1 MKKVV
6 IAIIAWGI
14 FVQSPTMA
22 QESEREAGFGLRG
35 GLSFFNWGGQ
45 DISSNG
51 YTNRTGFHAG
61 VYGNSF
67 IGERFSVEPGIY
79 YAVKGTQN
87 EDLVNSRA
95 VLNYLDSPLLF
106 RLYATDAVNLFF
118 GPQASLLLGSS
129 FEADA
134 LGNTY
139 DWETDAINDLDAS
152 VVVGL
157 GYNPA
162 GGLNFQVGYDF
173 GLVPVFKD
181 SDADVFNRGF
191 KVSVG
196 IGF

>member
-1 MKKVV
+1 MRKVV
-6 IAIIAWGI
+6 MAITACV
-14 FVQSPTMA
+14 FFLQTPVMA
-22 QESEREAGFGLRG
+22 QDGEREPGFGLRG
-35 GLSFFNWGGQ
+35 GVSFFNWGGQ
-45 DISSNG
+45 DISSTG

-61 VYGNSF
+61 IYGNSF
-67 IGERFSVEPGIY
+67 VGERFSVEPGIY

-87 EDLVNSRA
+87 DDLVNSRA
-95 VLNYLDSPLLF
+95 VLNYLDAPLLF

-118 GPQASLLLGSS
+118 GPQASLLLDSS

-139 DWETDAINDLDAS
+139 DWETDTISDFDAA

-157 GYNPA
+157 GYNPSS
-162 GGLNFQVGYDF
+162 GLNFQVGYDF

-191 KVSVG
+191 KVAVG
-196 IGF
+196 ISF